1 MNKESTTCEQQEET
15 IIYLTPIDAKLFL
28 EFQRYHEIFNLL
40 MEKKVFNQK
49 GATVSLHFDNQGYLK
64 TITRADVLYLAG
76 KEFDNT
82 N

>member
-1 MNKESTTCEQQEET
+1 MNNKQTTKCEEQET
-15 IIYLTPIDAKLFL
+15 IIYLSPIDANLFL

-40 MEKKVFNQK
+40 LSKNVFNQK
-49 GATVSLHFDNQGYLK
+49 GAAITLNFDNQGVLK
-64 TITRADVLYLAG
+64 NITRADVLYLAG